1 MAIAIKTDQE
11 IAYMRIS
18 GKILAEILEECC
30 KIAKIGMS
38 TYELDQIAENLIRQ
52 KGGIPA
58 FKGFHGYPATLC
70 TSVNDAIVHSI
81 PKKDQILKE
90 GNLLTLDCGVIYKGM
105 YTDAARSIGIGKI
118 SDVKERLIK
127 TAYKALSQAIDIVKP
142 GIHLCEISKSIQK
155 TVEEAGFHVIYDLT
169 GHGIGHNLHEEP
181 LVLNFYDG
189 KPGPVLKQGMTLAIE
204 PIFSAGTNHLKTL
217 KDKWTIVTIDGSDA
231 VQAEN
236 TILITQNGTEILTQ

>member
-1 MAIAIKTDQE
+1 MAITIKTDQE
-11 IAYMRIS
+11 IASMRIS
-18 GKILAEILEECC
+18 GKILAEVLEECC

-38 TYELDQIAENLIRQ
+38 TYELDQIAEKLIRQ

-58 FKGFHGYPATLC
+58 FKGYHGYPATFC

-90 GNLLTLDCGVIYKGM
+90 GDLLTLDCGVIYKGM

-181 LVLNFYDG
+181 FVLNFYDG
-189 KPGPVLKQGMTLAIE
+189 KPGPILKQGMTLAIE

-236 TILITQNGTEILTQ
+236 TILITQNGNEILTQ

>member
-18 GKILAEILEECC
+18 GKILAEVLEECC
-30 KIAKIGMS
+30 KIAKVGMS

-58 FKGFHGYPATLC
+58 FKGFHGYPSTFC
-70 TSVNDAIVHSI
+70 TSVNEAIVHSI
-81 PKKDQILKE
+81 PRKDQILKE
-90 GNLLTLDCGVIYKGM
+90 GDLLTLDSGVIYKGM

-118 SDVKERLIK
+118 SDTKKRLIE
-127 TAYKALSQAIDIVKP
+127 TANKALSQAIDIVKP

-155 TVEEAGFHVIYDLT
+155 TVEGAGFRVIYDLT
-169 GHGIGHNLHEEP
+169 GHGIGHNLHEDP
-181 LVLNFYDG
+181 VILNYYDG
-189 KPGPVLKQGMTLAIE
+189 NQGPVLKQGMTLAIE
-204 PIFSAGTNHLKTL
+204 PIFSVGTNHLKTL
-217 KDKWTIVTIDGSDA
+217 KDKWTIVTADGSDA

-236 TILITQNGTEILTQ
+236 TILITQNGTEILTL